1 MLSELAHIFLI
12 LAFLLFAFQ
21 LIISINYSSFQLQY
35 SFFEPI
41 KRISFFS
48 FLLICVSFIILIIN
62 YVQSDFSI
70 LNVYNNTH
78 TNKPLI
84 YKISGSWGN
93 HEGSLLMWLSILSA
107 YGLVFLAFTNRIP
120 REFSF
125 KVLLTLSI
133 VNIGFVGFTIFT
145 SNPFLRTFPI
155 PLEGLG
161 LNPVLQDPGLAF
173 HPPLL
178 YLGYVGLT
186 IPFAYSI
193 AALLQGEVNP
203 NWAKMVRPWILSSW
217 IFLTLGITL
226 GSWWAYY
233 ELGWGGWWFW
243 DPVEN
248 ISLLPWLLTT
258 ALLHSVRVTEKRD
271 RLKSWTILLCIL
283 SFSLTLLGTFIVR
296 SGLLTSVHA
305 FASDPARGIFILGFL
320 VLVTAGA
327 LLLYAI
333 RLDKI
338 ENNKH
343 IYIFS
348 REGGLLLNN
357 IFLCAS
363 ATTILLGTL
372 WPLIIEVVTG
382 DDISVGAPYFKLVF
396 LPLIFPAIF
405 LSGVIINLKWKNNN
419 IEFVIQRLW
428 KLLIIM
434 LFFIAAYYFIF
445 GGPLLILLGICA
457 SLWLIISVVGDFL
470 NKISVKSSKSKL
482 RIKNIFKIKLSLYG
496 MYLAHLGVAIFILGV
511 SLSEGLKTYYEGAN
525 KVGSSIKISDFSIK
539 FLEVEKLK
547 RENWVSETGLFLVN
561 NKNKK
566 FEIKAERR
574 IYLDTGMPSTEAGI
588 KRNFANHLYIVMGQE
603 QPPGSGN
610 RIVRVYYNP
619 YIVFI
624 WMGAVI
630 MALGGILSLFDSREK
645 SFRKIKN

>member
-21 LIISINYSSFQLQY
+21 LIIAINYSSFQLQY

-193 AALLQGEVNP
+193 AALLQERLIP
-203 NWAKMVRPWILSSW
+203 ISQMVRPWILSSW

-226 GSWWAYY
+226 GSW
-233 ELGWGGWWFW
+233 
-243 DPVEN
+243 
-248 ISLLPWLLTT
+248 
-258 ALLHSVRVTEKRD
+258 
-271 RLKSWTILLCIL
+271 
-283 SFSLTLLGTFIVR
+283 
-296 SGLLTSVHA
+296 
-305 FASDPARGIFILGFL
+305 
-320 VLVTAGA
+320 
-327 LLLYAI
+327 
-333 RLDKI
+333 
-338 ENNKH
+338 
-343 IYIFS
+343 
-348 REGGLLLNN
+348 
-357 IFLCAS
+357 
-363 ATTILLGTL
+363 
-372 WPLIIEVVTG
+372 
-382 DDISVGAPYFKLVF
+382 
-396 LPLIFPAIF
+396 
-405 LSGVIINLKWKNNN
+405 
-419 IEFVIQRLW
+419 
-428 KLLIIM
+428 
-434 LFFIAAYYFIF
+434 
-445 GGPLLILLGICA
+445 
-457 SLWLIISVVGDFL
+457 
-470 NKISVKSSKSKL
+470 
-482 RIKNIFKIKLSLYG
+482 
-496 MYLAHLGVAIFILGV
+496 
-511 SLSEGLKTYYEGAN
+511 
-525 KVGSSIKISDFSIK
+525 
-539 FLEVEKLK
+539 
-547 RENWVSETGLFLVN
+547 
-561 NKNKK
+561 
-566 FEIKAERR
+566 
-574 IYLDTGMPSTEAGI
+574 
-588 KRNFANHLYIVMGQE
+588 
-603 QPPGSGN
+603 
-610 RIVRVYYNP
+610 
-619 YIVFI
+619 
-624 WMGAVI
+624 
-630 MALGGILSLFDSREK
+630 
-645 SFRKIKN
+645 